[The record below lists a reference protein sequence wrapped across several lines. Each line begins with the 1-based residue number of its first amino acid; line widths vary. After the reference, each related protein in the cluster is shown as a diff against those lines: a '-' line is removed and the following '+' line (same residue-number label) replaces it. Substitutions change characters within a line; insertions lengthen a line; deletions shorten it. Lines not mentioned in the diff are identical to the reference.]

1 MSWKQ
6 TAQNSF
12 ADSLVVEHKSLSELD
27 DVHNIIN
34 WPEIEQTLSNLYSS
48 KRGAPSYPPL
58 MMFKILILQA
68 WYGLS
73 DEALEKQIA
82 RDLMFRRFIDLS
94 LSENVPDHSSIWRFR
109 QLLNTEKLLEPLLE
123 QINNHLEQNSIIV
136 SLGSINIIDATVI
149 EAKQSRKRK
158 GKHGNNTQDPEAA
171 YNVKTAADGKRKTT
185 YGFKMHANTDEDG
198 FVKKMTFTP
207 GNVHDSQEF
216 DKLLDVSKTK
226 TCGQVFADSAYANK
240 RNDKKLGKQNN
251 KVLHRAYRNTL
262 LTNKQKQDNRQRSSV
277 RYIVERTFGL
287 LKLHHGLGKARY
299 LGLERNKTRA
309 QLITMSHNLKTGM
322 NIFKQMRELQDCCV

>member
-27 DVHNIIN
+27 NVHNIIN

-109 QLLNTEKLLEPLLE
+109 QLLNTEKLLE
-123 QINNHLEQNSIIV
+123 
-136 SLGSINIIDATVI
+136 
-149 EAKQSRKRK
+149 
-158 GKHGNNTQDPEAA
+158 
-171 YNVKTAADGKRKTT
+171 
-185 YGFKMHANTDEDG
+185 
-198 FVKKMTFTP
+198 TF
-207 GNVHDSQEF
+207 
-216 DKLLDVSKTK
+216 
-226 TCGQVFADSAYANK
+226 A
-240 RNDKKLGKQNN
+240 
-251 KVLHRAYRNTL
+251 
-262 LTNKQKQDNRQRSSV
+262 
-277 RYIVERTFGL
+277 
-287 LKLHHGLGKARY
+287 
-299 LGLERNKTRA
+299 
-309 QLITMSHNLKTGM
+309 
-322 NIFKQMRELQDCCV
+322 

>member
-1 MSWKQ
+1 MSWKNTQ
-6 TAQNSF
+6 QNSF

-34 WPEIEQTLSNLYSS
+34 WNEIEQTLSNLYSS

-68 WYGLS
+68 WYDLS

-94 LSENVPDHSSIWRFR
+94 LSENVADHSSIWRFR
-109 QLLNTEKLLEPLLE
+109 QLLNTEQLLEPLLE

-136 SLGSINIIDATVI
+136 TLGSINIIDATVI

-158 GKHGNNTQDPEAA
+158 GKDSNNTQDSEAG

-198 FVKKMTFTP
+198 FVKKMTYTP
-207 GNVHDSQEF
+207 GNVHDSQEM
-216 DKLLDVSKTK
+216 DKLLNKAH
-226 TCGQVFADSAYANK
+226 GQVFADSAYANK
-240 RNDKKLGKQNN
+240 KNDERLGKHNN
-251 KVLHRAYRNTL
+251 KILHRAYRNKP
-262 LTNKQKQDNRQRSSV
+262 LTKQQKQDNKQRSSI

-299 LGLERNKTRA
+299 LGLERNKAKA
-309 QLITMSHNLKTGM
+309 QLIAMSHNLKTGM
-322 NIFKQMRELQDCCV
+322 NIFKEMQRLKTLRDYCVQ